1 MPSIANVQKLGVK
14 FLIFGAYGTG
24 KSYFSSTLPQPIFWF
39 DTDKGMRTIF
49 NRFRKS
55 GELDSAR
62 IEYETY
68 WDKPYMKRKQHQYI
82 STKESILS
90 QVDPGPNAYLEWE
103 DKLSE
108 LIVSAQGGTCQYK
121 TIVFDSLTTL
131 EMIFTKY
138 IMQVNI
144 KQGRIFALPNVSDM
158 GNFIRKFPELLGMI
172 HMLSD
177 YGIHTVVTAHMQ
189 QKENVR
195 GIIKDPKDP
204 STDQREYM
212 GTWRLPSVIGK
223 NLPFSIG
230 CYFDEVYYS
239 FTERAGSA
247 VDYYFE
253 TRSDKDLFCKS
264 RSTDIPTK
272 IPQDWPRISKFI
284 GADEAGEGSK

>member
-1 MPSIANVQKLGVK
+1 MPNVSDIEKLGVR
-14 FLIFGAYGTG
+14 FLIFGAFGTG

-49 NRFRKS
+49 NRLRES
-55 GELDSAR
+55 GDLESSK

-68 WDKPYMKRKQHQYI
+68 WDKPYMKRKQYKMI
-82 STKESILS
+82 STTESILS
-90 QVDPGPNAYLEWE
+90 QVDPDPNAYLELE

-108 LIVSAQGGTCQYK
+108 LIVSAQEGTCQYK
-121 TIVFDSLTTL
+121 TVVFDSLTTL
-131 EMIFTKY
+131 ALIFTKY
-138 IMQVNI
+138 VMKVNI
-144 KQGRIFALPNVSDM
+144 GQGRMFALPNMSDM
-158 GNFIRKFPELLGMI
+158 GNFIRKLPELLGMI

-212 GTWRLPSVIGK
+212 GTWRLPSIIGK
-223 NLPFSIG
+223 DLPFSVG
-230 CYFDEVYYS
+230 CYFDEVYFS
-239 FTERAGSA
+239 FTERAGSV

-253 TRSDKDLFCKS
+253 TRSDTDLFCKS
-264 RSTDIPTK
+264 RSTDMPTK
-272 IPQDWPRISKFI
+272 IPQDWSVISKYI
-284 GADEAGEGSK
+284 GADEEGEEK

>member
-1 MPSIANVQKLGVK
+1 MTKISDVQKLGVK
-14 FLIFGAYGTG
+14 FLIFGAFGTG

-49 NRFRKS
+49 NRLRKS
-55 GELDSAR
+55 GDLDSAK

-68 WDKPYMKRKQHQYI
+68 WDAPYMKRKKYKMI

-90 QVDPGPNAYLEWE
+90 QVNPDPDAYLEWE

-108 LIVSAQGGTCQYK
+108 LIISAQEGTCQYK
-121 TIVFDSLTTL
+121 TVVFDSLTTL
-131 EMIFTKY
+131 SMIFTKY
-138 IMQVNI
+138 VMKVQIN
-144 KQGRIFALPNVSDM
+144 QGRIFALPNVSDM
-158 GNFIRKFPELLGMI
+158 GNFIRKLPELLGMI

-212 GTWRLPSVIGK
+212 GTWRLPSIIGK
-223 NLPFSIG
+223 DLPFSVG

-247 VDYYFE
+247 VDYFFE
-253 TRSDKDLFCKS
+253 TSSDIDLFCKS
-264 RSTDIPTK
+264 RAMEMPTK
-272 IPQDWPRISKFI
+272 ISQDWSMISKYI
-284 GADEAGEGSK
+284 GSRPEGEST

>member
-1 MPSIANVQKLGVK
+1 MPQISDVQKLGVK
-14 FLIFGAYGTG
+14 FLIFGAFGTG
-24 KSYFSSTLPQPIFWF
+24 KSYFASALPQPIFWF

-49 NRFRKS
+49 NRLRES
-55 GELDSAR
+55 GDLESAK

-68 WDKPYMKRKQHQYI
+68 WDKPYMKRKQYKMI

-90 QVDPGPNAYLEWE
+90 QVDPDPNAYLDLE

-108 LIVSAQGGTCQYK
+108 IIVSAQQGTCQYK
-121 TIVFDSLTTL
+121 TVVFDSLTTL
-131 EMIFTKY
+131 ALIFTKY
-138 IMQVNI
+138 IMQVNL
-144 KQGRIFALPNVSDM
+144 KQGRIFALPNQSDM
-158 GNFIRKFPELLGMI
+158 GNFIRKLPELLGMI

-212 GTWRLPSVIGK
+212 GTWRLPSIIGK
-223 NLPFSIG
+223 DLPFSVG
-230 CYFDEVYYS
+230 CYFDEVYFS
-239 FTERAGSA
+239 FTERSGSA

-264 RSTDIPTK
+264 RATNMPTK
-272 IPQDWPRISKFI
+272 ILQNWSEISKYI
-284 GADEAGEGSK
+284 GSE

>member
-1 MPSIANVQKLGVK
+1 MPQISDVQKLGAK
-14 FLIFGAYGTG
+14 FLIFGAFGTG

-39 DTDKGMRTIF
+39 DTDRGMRTIF
-49 NRFRKS
+49 NRLRNS
-55 GELDSAR
+55 GDIESAK

-68 WDKPYMKRKQHQYI
+68 WDEPYMKRKQYKMI

-90 QVDPGPNAYLEWE
+90 QVNPSPEAYLDLE

-108 LIVSAQGGTCQYK
+108 IIVSAQQGTCQYK
-121 TIVFDSLTTL
+121 TVVFDSLTTL
-131 EMIFTKY
+131 AIIFTKY

-144 KQGRIFALPNVSDM
+144 KQGRIFALPNQSDM
-158 GNFIRKFPELLGMI
+158 GNFIRKLPELLGMI

-189 QKENVR
+189 QKENIR

-212 GTWRLPSVIGK
+212 GTWRLPSIIGK
-223 NLPFSIG
+223 DLPFSVG
-230 CYFDEVYYS
+230 CYFDEVYHS
-239 FTERAGSA
+239 FTERSGSA

-264 RSTDIPTK
+264 RAANMPTK
-272 IPQDWPRISKFI
+272 ISQNWSKISKYI
-284 GADEAGEGSK
+284 GSGLEEESK

>member
-1 MPSIANVQKLGVK
+1 MPSIADVQKLGVK
-14 FLIFGAYGTG
+14 FLIFGAFGTG

-49 NRFRKS
+49 NRFREA

-68 WDKPYMKRKQHQYI
+68 WDEPYMEVKKHQYI
-82 STKESILS
+82 TTKQSVLS
-90 QVDPGPNAYLEWE
+90 QIDPDPDAYLEWE

-108 LIVSAQGGTCQYK
+108 IIVSAQAGTCQYK
-121 TIVFDSLTTL
+121 TVVFDSMTTL
-131 EMIFTKY
+131 AMIFTKY
-138 IMQVNI
+138 IMKVQS

-158 GNFIRKFPELLGMI
+158 GNFIRKLPELLGMI

-212 GTWRLPSVIGK
+212 GTWRLPSIIGK
-223 NLPFSIG
+223 DLPFSIG

-253 TRSDKDLFCKS
+253 TRSDVDLFCKS
-264 RSTDIPTK
+264 RTIDMPTK
-272 IPQDWPRISKFI
+272 IPQDWSRISKFI
-284 GADEAGEGSK
+284 GADEESK

>member
-1 MPSIANVQKLGVK
+1 MSKISDVQKLGAR

-24 KSYFSSTLPQPIFWF
+24 KSYFASTLPQPIFWF
-39 DTDKGMRTIF
+39 DTDKGIRTIF
-49 NRFRKS
+49 NRLRAS
-55 GELDSAR
+55 GDLDSAK

-68 WDKPYMKRKQHQYI
+68 WDPPYMKRKKYKMI

-90 QVDPGPNAYLEWE
+90 QVDPNPGAYLEWE

-108 LIVSAQGGTCQYK
+108 LIISAQEGTCQYK
-121 TIVFDSLTTL
+121 TVVFDSLTTL
-131 EMIFTKY
+131 AMIFTKY
-138 IMQVNI
+138 VMKVQIN
-144 KQGRIFALPNVSDM
+144 QGRIFALPNMSDM
-158 GNFIRKFPELLGMI
+158 GNFIRKLPELLGMI

-212 GTWRLPSVIGK
+212 GTWRLPSIIGK
-223 NLPFSIG
+223 DLPFSVG

-239 FTERAGSA
+239 FTERSGSV

-253 TRSDKDLFCKS
+253 TRSDIDLFCKS
-264 RSTDIPTK
+264 RAMNMPAK
-272 IPQDWPRISKFI
+272 ISQDWSQISKFI
-284 GADEAGEGSK
+284 GSRPEGENK